1 MTQTH
6 SSDIQKICFKI
17 CFYEHLR
24 LNNIFVVL
32 SRETGSSV
40 VVVVKCFV
48 LNSISVCPI
57 STVKGTNS

>member
-6 SSDIQKICFKI
+6 SSDIQKICFKF

-40 VVVVKCFV
+40 VVVVKCFMS
-48 LNSISVCPI
+48 LTAFQCAPFLL
-57 STVKGTNS
+57 